1 MGPGGG
7 ERGRARR
14 VRRAPRPPRAVG
26 GRLGATPRCV
36 WGARSRAREVGGRRG
51 RVVGISGGKRR
62 VLLRLLARP
71 RPSSRRRPL
80 RASVPP
86 PTRPGAPRHPA
97 PRPVASPSGVR
108 PLFPIARPSPPRPSR
123 LAPRVRGWGGEG
135 VCSASSPRPPPHPT
149 RLSPVAPAT
158 TAFPTPSPHKGR
170 GSARRGS
177 SGRVWRAVRRG
188 GRRLPVAGPLALP
201 RRLPSPALGR
211 SASAGR
217 RPAVR
222 LPLWACRAG
231 RQAPRLPTPSE
242 PRGFLPPRPPPPT
255 PPAAVCPALPPCFR
269 LSRTS
274 DVCPLPAWRPAP
286 RRSPFPPPSVV
297 VCGGEGCP
305 GTRVRV
311 GAPHQRMGWG
321 ERTGSG
327 GAGRAGCVRVGGA
340 GAGSAPRLGGGTAGG
355 WSSGV
360 GGALRGRRSAGARRG
375 NPLRSR
381 AGGAEARVRPRA
393 RWGGR
398 GGWGSTS
405 GRWPVGRAVPL
416 ARLTLSRY
424 LARPGAEV

>member
-14 VRRAPRPPRAVG
+14 VRRAPRPPRAAG
-26 GRLGATPRCV
+26 GRSGATPRCV

-86 PTRPGAPRHPA
+86 PPPGRGRPATLPR
-97 PRPVASPSGVR
+97 RPVASPSGVR

-135 VCSASSPRPPPHPT
+135 VGSASSPRPHPT
-149 RLSPVAPAT
+149 PRAFRPVAPAT
-158 TAFPTPSPHKGR
+158 TASPHKGR

-255 PPAAVCPALPPCFR
+255 PPAAVCPVLPPCSR

-274 DVCPLPAWRPAP
+274 DACPLPAWRPAP

-297 VCGGEGCP
+297 VWGAGEGA
-305 GTRVRV
+305 R
-311 GAPHQRMGWG
+311 
-321 ERTGSG
+321 ERGFG
-327 GAGRAGCVRVGGA
+327 
-340 GAGSAPRLGGGTAGG
+340 
-355 WSSGV
+355 
-360 GGALRGRRSAGARRG
+360 
-375 NPLRSR
+375 
-381 AGGAEARVRPRA
+381 
-393 RWGGR
+393 
-398 GGWGSTS
+398 
-405 GRWPVGRAVPL
+405 
-416 ARLTLSRY
+416 
-424 LARPGAEV
+424 

>member
-1 MGPGGG
+1 MAELWGYRVGRGGFSS
-7 ERGRARR
+7 ACLPA
-14 VRRAPRPPRAVG
+14 RAPPPAAG
-26 GRLGATPRCV
+26 
-36 WGARSRAREVGGRRG
+36 
-51 RVVGISGGKRR
+51 
-62 VLLRLLARP
+62 
-71 RPSSRRRPL
+71 PSAPPF
-80 RASVPP
+80 PP

-311 GAPHQRMGWG
+311 GGPPPQRMGWG

-340 GAGSAPRLGGGTAGG
+340 GAGSAPRLGGDGG
-355 WSSGV
+355 GV
-360 GGALRGRRSAGARRG
+360 VVWRRRGPPGPAVGRRAAGH
-375 NPLRSR
+375 PLRSR

-393 RWGGR
+393 RWGDAAVGGR
-398 GGWGSTS
+398 RRGVGPWG
-405 GRWPVGRAVPL
+405 VPCPSP
-416 ARLTLSRY
+416 ASPF
-424 LARPGAEV
+424 PGT

>member
-1 MGPGGG
+1 MCLGGEEPRERGGG
-7 ERGRARR
+7 AAWQSCGDIGWEEAGSPPPACPPAPLLPPPAPPRLRSPPPGRGRPATL
-14 VRRAPRPPRAVG
+14 PR
-26 GRLGATPRCV
+26 
-36 WGARSRAREVGGRRG
+36 
-51 RVVGISGGKRR
+51 
-62 VLLRLLARP
+62 
-71 RPSSRRRPL
+71 
-80 RASVPP
+80 
-86 PTRPGAPRHPA
+86 
-97 PRPVASPSGVR
+97 RPVASPSGVR

-135 VCSASSPRPPPHPT
+135 VGSASSPRPHPT
-149 RLSPVAPAT
+149 PRAFRPVAPAT
-158 TAFPTPSPHKGR
+158 TASPHKGR

-255 PPAAVCPALPPCFR
+255 PPAAVCPVLPPCSR

-274 DVCPLPAWRPAP
+274 DACPLPAWRPAP

-297 VCGGEGCP
+297 VCGGGGGCP

-311 GAPHQRMGWG
+311 GVPPADGLGREDGVRRGRPHRVCEGW
-321 ERTGSG
+321 R
-327 GAGRAGCVRVGGA
+327 
-340 GAGSAPRLGGGTAGG
+340 GGGGLCPASRGG
-355 WSSGV
+355 DGGGV
-360 GGALRGRRSAGARRG
+360 VVWRRRGPPGPAVGRRAAGH
-375 NPLRSR
+375 PLRSR

-393 RWGGR
+393 RWGDAAVGGR
-398 GGWGSTS
+398 RRGVGPWG
-405 GRWPVGRAVPL
+405 VPCPSP
-416 ARLTLSRY
+416 ASPF
-424 LARPGAEV
+424 PGT